1 MAGLAARGLQ
11 HDEVVGQSAGL
22 FTFQICNHRTRSECF
37 VEMDFMQTGIQI
49 EANRSLA
56 AKTSS
61 RILLDGL

>member
-1 MAGLAARGLQ
+1 
-11 HDEVVGQSAGL
+11 
-22 FTFQICNHRTRSECF
+22 
-37 VEMDFMQTGIQI
+37 MDFMQTGIQI